1 VHQGQWAIGKSA
13 VFVWVS
19 KNGLFEPLI
28 YTKRTVCQDRLGT
41 NMGKALKKGTVF
53 PQGAGLYPY
62 KVRPEFEYARCYC
75 DVYIY
80 IHIYIYIYIAESSVK
95 MMITFFCRF
104 SAHIQAGL
112 DLPY

>member
-41 NMGKALKKGTVF
+41 NIGKALKKGTVF

-80 IHIYIYIYIAESSVK
+80 IYRRIISQNDDHLFLS
-95 MMITFFCRF
+95 FF
-104 SAHIQAGL
+104 S
-112 DLPY
+112 PYSGRS